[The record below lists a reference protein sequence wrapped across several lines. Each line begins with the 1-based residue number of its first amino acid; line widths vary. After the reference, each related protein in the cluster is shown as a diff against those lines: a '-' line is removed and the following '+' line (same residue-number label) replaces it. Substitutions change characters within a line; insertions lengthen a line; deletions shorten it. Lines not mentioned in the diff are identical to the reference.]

1 MARTLK
7 KRFNGKK
14 KGISIKRS
22 RVSKRKGGSFKPNK
36 YDLEQLIERQIAE
49 PPPPP
54 SLAQNEEEEIS
65 EEEKVD
71 NEPLEN
77 QIDVK
82 NELELLKGEIK
93 TLNDQLKH
101 PGLFQSYDHSD
112 EEKVDNKPLEI
123 QIDVKNELELLKGEI
138 EMLKSQIALMK
149 EETVIP
155 QIGEPQPNYI
165 LIGYDGELLQY
176 GMDGV
181 YRNPVFVKK
190 NCPHGRQLFGL
201 FGAKVGSDSHV
212 IGGAIIL
219 PNLYS
224 IPSARNS
231 QINIDTFLTR
241 KITLVDENDNILLG
255 NNTSMSRDKK
265 REFIK
270 EINEKYPGF
279 LWEGDQ

>member
-1 MARTLK
+1 MSRTLK
-7 KRFNGKK
+7 KRFNYKNKK
-14 KGISIKRS
+14 KSIKRT
-22 RVSKRKGGSFKPNK
+22 RISKRKGGSFKPNQ
-36 YDLEQLIERQIAE
+36 YDLDQIIERRTAE
-49 PPPPP
+49 PLPPVV
-54 SLAQNEEEEIS
+54 QNEEEEISEGEPS

-71 NEPLEN
+71 NEPLE
-77 QIDVK
+77 
-82 NELELLKGEIK
+82 
-93 TLNDQLKH
+93 
-101 PGLFQSYDHSD
+101 
-112 EEKVDNKPLEI
+112 I
-123 QIDVKNELELLKGEI
+123 QIDVKSELELLKGEI

-149 EETVIP
+149 EETIIP
-155 QIGEPQPNYI
+155 QTSEPQSNYI
-165 LIGYDGELLQY
+165 LIGYDAELLQS